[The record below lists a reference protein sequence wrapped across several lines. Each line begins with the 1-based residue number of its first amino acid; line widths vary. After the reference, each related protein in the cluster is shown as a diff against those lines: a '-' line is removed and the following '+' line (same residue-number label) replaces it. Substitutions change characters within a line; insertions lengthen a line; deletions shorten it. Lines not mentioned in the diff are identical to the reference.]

1 MNCTNLSKDL
11 SNDLPKLWT
20 SIIILKGSRHSNIE
34 PNLYHVFAAHSGAFA
49 IDESHSLVDPFFVS
63 FFVTC
68 RNIIYHLHMSH
79 TYSIHIYVR
88 GRYSWSVSPNIFP
101 SNLHH
106 NNLSHELWKNNW
118 GKLNQSFLR
127 FIKRPPKYLYKWH
140 SYFPLKKKMT
150 LPLGFYKYNH

>member
-1 MNCTNLSKDL
+1 MASQNYGQ
-11 SNDLPKLWT
+11 KLWT
-20 SIIILKGSRHSNIE
+20 SIIILTGSRHRSIE
-34 PNLYHVFAAHSGAFA
+34 PDLYHVFATHSVAFA

-88 GRYSWSVSPNIFP
+88 GRYSWSISPYIFP
-101 SNLHH
+101 SNLHR
-106 NNLSHELWKNNW
+106 NNLSQELWKKNW
-118 GKLNQSFLR
+118 GKLNQYFLR
-127 FIKRPPKYLYKWH
+127 FIKTPPRYLYKWH

-150 LPLGFYKYNH
+150 PPLGFYKYNH